1 MQNRNLTQA
10 LQISELEA
18 KIEHSRTMRDKFI
31 QMRPLLKDRNVIS
44 DCETQIKEYQKYI
57 DYFTEELHR
66 LEAKQDNAS
75 DSGSESPVALQQQNQ
90 LLQAQSEHPP
100 RTSSMSTNPSEVTVV
115 APRKKDDK
123 KKYSNLGKYQPEK
136 KTLIKVLKI

>member
-1 MQNRNLTQA
+1 
-10 LQISELEA
+10 
-18 KIEHSRTMRDKFI
+18 MRDKFI

-75 DSGSESPVALQQQNQ
+75 DSGSESPVVLQQQNLQ
-90 LLQAQSEHPP
+90 LQAQSEHPP
-100 RTSSMSTNPSEVTVV
+100 RTSSMATNPSDVTVIT
-115 APRKKDDK
+115 PRRKDDK
-123 KKYSNLGKYQPEK
+123 KKYSNLGKWPEQ
-136 KTLIKVLKI
+136 TLNT

>member
-1 MQNRNLTQA
+1 M
-10 LQISELEA
+10 EA

-66 LEAKQDNAS
+66 LEAKQQDNAS
-75 DSGSESPVALQQQNQ
+75 DSGSESPKIQQHLQNPN
-90 LLQAQSEHPP
+90 SEHPP
-100 RTSSMSTNPSEVTVV
+100 RSSSMATGTPTALAVS
-115 APRKKDDK
+115 KK
-123 KKYSNLGKYQPEK
+123 KKYSNLGK
-136 KTLIKVLKI
+136 